1 MKEDNFYS
9 NNQYRVDKLGAP
21 TLLESLMYKLVY
33 YRYGEIQVKSGEDK
47 GYDVVRKAVIGNKDY
62 KLKHFEEAFTS
73 ERWIVRIY
81 KVLPLPSMDPKM
93 QTRHG
98 KTSQALPSLPKI
110 AKPPI

>member
-1 MKEDNFYS
+1 MKEDNFYA
-9 NNQYRVDKLGAP
+9 NNQYRVDKGGAP
-21 TLLESLMYKLVY
+21 TLLDSLMYKLVY
-33 YRYGEIQVKSGEDK
+33 YRFGEIQVKSGEDK

-93 QTRHG
+93 QSRHG
-98 KTSQALPSLPKI
+98 SASKALPSLKKY
-110 AKPPI
+110 AKPAV